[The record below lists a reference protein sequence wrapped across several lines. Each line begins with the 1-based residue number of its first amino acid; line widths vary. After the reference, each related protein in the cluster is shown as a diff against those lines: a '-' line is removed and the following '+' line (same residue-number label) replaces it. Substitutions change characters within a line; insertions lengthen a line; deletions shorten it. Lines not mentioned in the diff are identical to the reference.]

1 MENLKTPLDKKGR
14 KLGNLTKVQR
24 FYSEFN
30 SDRSSSS
37 SSLSSDED
45 DKVFSFENKSF
56 RNTKLQNKL
65 SNQKHVNLGSDL
77 YASEQEKKKN
87 VESTNLVPPVSPGLS
102 ANQDLKDKALD
113 IIYQKKIRE
122 LKSNPVYLRL
132 ALVIFI

>member
-56 RNTKLQNKL
+56 RNTRLQNKL

-87 VESTNLVPPVSPGLS
+87 VESML
-102 ANQDLKDKALD
+102 
-113 IIYQKKIRE
+113 
-122 LKSNPVYLRL
+122 
-132 ALVIFI
+132 F